1 MDTPSVETS
10 ILDIAQTL
18 TQTRGYNA
26 FSYRDIS
33 EVIGIKTSSIH
44 YYFPTK
50 GDLGEA
56 LVRRYRNNFKSALS
70 LIDEQGG
77 DPLKRLKL
85 YMDLFKKTLQIENKI
100 CLCGMLAAD
109 FTTLPGAIQKQVQS
123 FFSDNEL
130 WLAKTL
136 QEGKAQGHFHL
147 YASAETVAKIFL
159 DTLEGAMMAAR
170 SFSDVKRFTNTT
182 QWLLKSV
189 AYKD

>member
-1 MDTPSVETS
+1 MHTTPVETS

-56 LVRRYRNNFKSALS
+56 LVRRYRDNFKTALS
-70 LIDEQGG
+70 LIDEQTNE
-77 DPLKRLKL
+77 PLKKLKL
-85 YMDLFKKTLQIENKI
+85 YMELFKKTLHIDNKV

-109 FTTLPGAIQKQVQS
+109 FTTLPQEIQAQVQG

-136 QEGKAQGHFHL
+136 QEGKTQGYFHL
-147 YASAETVAKIFL
+147 HASADTVAKIFL
-159 DTLEGAMMAAR
+159 DTLEGTMMAAR
-170 SFSDVKRFTNTT
+170 SFSDVRRFTNTT
-182 QWLLKSV
+182 KWLLESL
-189 AYKD
+189 AHKD